1 MPVTPLEPARA
12 RTCAHACTRANH
24 RLQPRAPRTCALT
37 QPEAGWRQ
45 HTLIKR
51 TGVSSRSSSEDSR
64 DGFRPASTSLLFF
77 PCAVNLTRL
86 EEKLRRPLCDSAP

>member
-12 RTCAHACTRANH
+12 RTCAHACTRAHH

-51 TGVSSRSSSEDSR
+51 TGVSSRSSSEDSI
-64 DGFRPASTSLLFF
+64 FSVSPSSFSLQQ
-77 PCAVNLTRL
+77 V
-86 EEKLRRPLCDSAP
+86 